1 MSKKFQKTDSKP
13 KPKSKKARKDW
24 DKIKRAQR
32 AEREVK
38 WTLDKGR

>member
-1 MSKKFQKTDSKP
+1 MSKKLTKTDTKP

-24 DKIKRAQR
+24 DRIKRAQR

-38 WTLDKGR
+38 WMVDKR